1 MNPDSSEEDD
11 NDEYVNAV
19 YNNASDPNTYNE
31 AVGGEHSQSW
41 KDAMLDEFNWHLENG
56 TWTLMEL
63 PEGKKAVGSMWVYR
77 TKHNA
82 DGSIERYK
90 ARVVAL
96 GNFQRPGLDYFET
109 FASTLRS
116 STIRIVL
123 ALAAIEDMELRSV
136 DISYAFTN
144 SDIDVEIYM
153 RQPQGFRQGGKNMV
167 CKLNKSLYGLRQSP
181 RLWGETLA
189 KVLSGMGFNKT
200 YSDSSLFILD
210 RDNIKIIVP
219 VFVDDI
225 TLASKSKEGLD
236 DFVIELGK
244 HFKLRDLGDT
254 TYLLGVEITRN
265 RSKKKLYISQR
276 QYIVNKID
284 EFGMT
289 DCKAVGTPMI
299 PNLKLT
305 LDQCPKTEE
314 DKAQME
320 NVPYIK
326 AVGSLMYLATMT
338 RPDIAFTVGVL
349 ARFNSNPGP
358 DHWKAVKH
366 LFRYLKGTTDMK
378 LEYGPDSSMGP
389 QMFVT
394 YSDADH
400 GGNKDNGKSTTGY
413 MVKLGS
419 GVVTWR
425 SKLQPVV
432 TRSTT
437 EAEYIAAGAA
447 GAEILWVQNLLKEL
461 GYNPK
466 APSRLCVDNQS
477 AISVAKNPEHHG
489 RMKHLDLC
497 FYWLRDQVEMKK
509 MIPEYLRTD
518 EMPADLLTKP
528 LPKPQ
533 VIKLRSQMG
542 LILLT

>member
-1 MNPDSSEEDD
+1 M
-11 NDEYVNAV
+11 
-19 YNNASDPNTYNE
+19 
-31 AVGGEHSQSW
+31 
-41 KDAMLDEFNWHLENG
+41 
-56 TWTLMEL
+56 
-63 PEGKKAVGSMWVYR
+63 
-77 TKHNA
+77 
-82 DGSIERYK
+82 
-90 ARVVAL
+90 VAL
-96 GNFQRPGLDYFET
+96 GNFQQPGLDFFET

-123 ALAAIEDMELRSV
+123 ALAAIEDMELCSV

-181 RLWGETLA
+181 RLWGEMLA
-189 KVLSGMGFNKT
+189 KVLYGMGFSKT

-219 VFVDDI
+219 VFVNDI
-225 TLASKSKEGLD
+225 ILASKSKDKLD

-265 RSKKKLYISQR
+265 RREKKLFISQQ
-276 QYIVNKID
+276 QYILNKLD
-284 EFGMT
+284 DFGMS
-289 DCKAVGTPMI
+289 DCKPVGTPMI
-299 PNLKLT
+299 PSQKLT

-320 NVPYIK
+320 NIPYIK

-358 DHWKAVKH
+358 AHWKAVKH
-366 LFRYLKGTTDMK
+366 LFCYLKGTTDIR
-378 LEYGPDSSMGP
+378 LEYSPDASIGP
-389 QMFVT
+389 QIFVT
-394 YSDADH
+394 YSDTNH

-413 MVKLGS
+413 MVKSGS
-419 GVVTWR
+419 GVVTWH

-432 TRSTT
+432 TQSTT
-437 EAEYIAAGAA
+437 KAEFIAAGAA

-461 GYNPK
+461 RYTPK
-466 APSRLCVDNQS
+466 APSKLCVDNQS
-477 AISVAKNPEHHG
+477 AISVAKNPKHHG
-489 RMKHLDLC
+489 QMKHLNLC

-509 MIPEYLRTD
+509 MVPEYL
-518 EMPADLLTKP
+518 
-528 LPKPQ
+528 
-533 VIKLRSQMG
+533 
-542 LILLT
+542 